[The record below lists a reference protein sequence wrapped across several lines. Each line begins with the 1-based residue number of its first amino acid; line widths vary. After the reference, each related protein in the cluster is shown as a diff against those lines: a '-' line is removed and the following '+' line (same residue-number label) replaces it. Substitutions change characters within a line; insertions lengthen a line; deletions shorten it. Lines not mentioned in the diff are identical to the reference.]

1 MGSASL
7 IGRTLAGRF
16 RVTGFIGEGA
26 MASVYRA
33 VQVQEPRDVA
43 IKVMHPHLTGD
54 STFVGRFRREA
65 KAAAQIHHP
74 NTVQILDFGV
84 DERVLYIAMELLA
97 GQDLFETLVVERR
110 LGERRAVRILIQVCD
125 ALIAAHE
132 KGIVHR
138 DLKPENIMLLPPDPA
153 DPTVERVKVLDFGIA
168 KILEKD
174 KAPAADNGP
183 PNSMVNSVLTTVGM
197 VVGTPAYMSPEQC
210 RGEVIDPRSDVYAC
224 GILLYQLIAGRLPFA
239 GDNAMEL
246 AVKHVRSEPPPIHA
260 LLPSVNLALEQVIL
274 TALGKWPA
282 QRQES
287 ARALKEQLE
296 QVLPQLTDAV
306 LAAAPTPPPEM
317 DAARRPAPP
326 VHSDVSSTL
335 RSSTDSTDDDIAATL
350 TSKQAPLY
358 AADATLPTHYESL
371 EDPPTRPFNSPSSRP
386 SFTTNPHPAVLANP
400 DLLPPV
406 RPLVSIAAAPP
417 LPVAVIAVAVAVAPS
432 PAAPSAKAAA
442 PPSDGVGAAWLL
454 VPLAMIVGVAVGVL
468 AYLLAR

>member
-16 RVTGFIGEGA
+16 RITGFIGEGA

-43 IKVMHPHLTGD
+43 VKVMHPHLTGD

-65 KAAAQIHHP
+65 KAASQIQHL

-138 DLKPENIMLLPPDPA
+138 DLKPENIMLLPPDPS
-153 DPTVERVKVLDFGIA
+153 DPTAERVKVLDFGIA
-168 KILEKD
+168 KILERD
-174 KAPAADNGP
+174 KAPVSEGGA
-183 PNSMVNSVLTTVGM
+183 PNSMANSVLTTVGM

-210 RGEVIDPRSDVYAC
+210 RGETIDARSDIYAC

-246 AVKHVRSEPPPIHA
+246 AVKHVRAEPPPIHT

-287 ARALKEQLE
+287 ALALKQQLE
-296 QVLPQLTDAV
+296 EVLPQLTDAV
-306 LAAAPTPPPEM
+306 LTAAPALPPEL
-317 DAARRPAPP
+317 DLGRRPAPELI
-326 VHSDVSSTL
+326 DTDANSTL
-335 RSSTDSTDDDIAATL
+335 RSSTAPASDPDIAATL
-350 TSKQAPLY
+350 TSGRSPPEP
-358 AADATLPTHYESL
+358 DATRT
-371 EDPPTRPFNSPSSRP
+371 PPLWKPEEPPARPFRNSPSSRP
-386 SFTTNPHPAVLANP
+386 SFTTNPHPVVLANP
-400 DLLPPV
+400 ELAGPA
-406 RPLVSIAAAPP
+406 RTLVSIAHAPPPPIASFPAARVAAPP
-417 LPVAVIAVAVAVAPS
+417 
-432 PAAPSAKAAA
+432 PAAASA
-442 PPSDGVGAAWLL
+442 VGAWVLI
-454 VPLAMIVGVAVGVL
+454 PLAMIVGVAVGVL

>member
-65 KAAAQIHHP
+65 KAASQIQHP

-125 ALIAAHE
+125 ALSAAHQ

-138 DLKPENIMLLPPDPA
+138 DLKPENIMLLPPDPG

-168 KILEKD
+168 KILERD
-174 KAPAADNGP
+174 KALVPEGGA
-183 PNSMVNSVLTTVGM
+183 PNSLANSVLTTVGM

-210 RGEVIDPRSDVYAC
+210 RGEVIDARSDVYAC

-246 AVKHVRSEPPPIHA
+246 AVKHVRAEPPPLHT
-260 LLPSVNLALEQVIL
+260 LLPSVNRDLEKLIL

-287 ARALKEQLE
+287 ALALKAQLE
-296 QVLPQLTDAV
+296 AVLPKLTDAV
-306 LAAAPTPPPEM
+306 LTAVLSPPPEV
-317 DAARRPAPP
+317 DLGRRPAPQP
-326 VHSDVSSTL
+326 IGADAGSTL
-335 RSSTDSTDDDIAATL
+335 RSSTAPESDADIAATL
-350 TSKQAPLY
+350 TSRATKHAP
-358 AADATLPTHYESL
+358 DATLPTPSWQVE
-371 EDPPTRPFNSPSSRP
+371 EAATQPFPHAPNSRP
-386 SFTTNPHPAVLANP
+386 SFTTNPHPAALARP
-400 DLLPPV
+400 DLAAPA
-406 RPLVSIAAAPP
+406 RTLVSMAHAPP
-417 LPVAVIAVAVAVAPS
+417 IPIASV
-432 PAAPSAKAAA
+432 PAARAASKSA
-442 PPSDGVGAAWLL
+442 GAFGAWILI
-454 VPLAMIVGVAVGVL
+454 PLAMVVGVAVGVL

>member
-65 KAAAQIHHP
+65 KAASQIQHP

-125 ALIAAHE
+125 ALIAAHQ

-138 DLKPENIMLLPPDPA
+138 DLKPENIMLLPPDPS
-153 DPTVERVKVLDFGIA
+153 DPTVEHVKVLDFGIA
-168 KILEKD
+168 KILERD
-174 KAPAADNGP
+174 KAPLSESA
-183 PNSMVNSVLTTVGM
+183 PNSLANSVLTTVGM

-210 RGEVIDPRSDVYAC
+210 RGETIDARSDLYAC

-246 AVKHVRSEPPPIHA
+246 AVKHVRAEPPPIHV
-260 LLPSVNLALEQVIL
+260 LLPSVNRDLEKLIL

-287 ARALKEQLE
+287 AVVLKAQLE
-296 QVLPQLTDAV
+296 AVLPQLTDAV
-306 LAAAPTPPPEM
+306 LTVAPPPPPEVELG
-317 DAARRPAPP
+317 RRPAPSP
-326 VHSDVSSTL
+326 IDADANSTL
-335 RSSTDSTDDDIAATL
+335 RSVTTPESDADVAATL
-350 TSKQAPLY
+350 SNGASQPAE
-358 AADATLPTHYESL
+358 DATRTPRSWQPE
-371 EDPPTRPFNSPSSRP
+371 EPPARPFHNSPSSRP
-386 SFTTNPHPAVLANP
+386 IFTTNPHPAVLA
-400 DLLPPV
+400 
-406 RPLVSIAAAPP
+406 RPELTTPARTLVSVAHTPATPIASFPAATAAPTRG
-417 LPVAVIAVAVAVAPS
+417 AGA
-432 PAAPSAKAAA
+432 
-442 PPSDGVGAAWLL
+442 GAAWLL
-454 VPLAMIVGVAVGVL
+454 IPLAMVVGVVVGVL